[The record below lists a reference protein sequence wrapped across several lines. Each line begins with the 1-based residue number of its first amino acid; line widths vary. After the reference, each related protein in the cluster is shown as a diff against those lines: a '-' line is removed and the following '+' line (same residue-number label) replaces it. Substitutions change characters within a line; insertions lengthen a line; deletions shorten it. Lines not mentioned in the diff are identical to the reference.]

1 MDGDNIILITVL
13 IFIFTNEQIIKM
25 KTYGFIL
32 LILHIIPMGA
42 WFFLLF
48 ITNDENKV
56 EKIQNHIVSIFP
68 LWLNWGGVMI
78 AMALLPLLIWSF
90 NGIFFGF
97 FLLIYAFGVYNY
109 LHLLYSI
116 SPFYHG
122 D

>member
-1 MDGDNIILITVL
+1 MDGDNIVLITVL

>member
-1 MDGDNIILITVL
+1 
-13 IFIFTNEQIIKM
+13 
-25 KTYGFIL
+25 
-32 LILHIIPMGA
+32 
-42 WFFLLF
+42 
-48 ITNDENKV
+48 
-56 EKIQNHIVSIFP
+56 
-68 LWLNWGGVMI
+68 MI
-78 AMALLPLLIWSF
+78 AMALLPLLIWSV

>member
-1 MDGDNIILITVL
+1 
-13 IFIFTNEQIIKM
+13 M

-78 AMALLPLLIWSF
+78 AMALLPLLVWSF

-97 FLLIYAFGVYNY
+97 FLLIYVFGVYNY
-109 LHLLYSI
+109 LHYLYLI

>member
-1 MDGDNIILITVL
+1 
-13 IFIFTNEQIIKM
+13 M
-25 KTYGFIL
+25 KTYGVIL

-42 WFFLLF
+42 WSFLLF
-48 ITNDENKV
+48 ITKDENKG
-56 EKIQNHIVSIFP
+56 EKILNHIASIFP
-68 LWLNWGGVMI
+68 LWLNFGGVMI

>member
-1 MDGDNIILITVL
+1 MLITVL

-48 ITNDENKV
+48 ITKDENKV
-56 EKIQNHIVSIFP
+56 EKIQNNIVSIFP

-78 AMALLPLLIWSF
+78 AMALLPLLVWSF
-90 NGIFFGF
+90 NGIMY
-97 FLLIYAFGVYNY
+97 LAF
-109 LHLLYSI
+109 I
-116 SPFYHG
+116 TTFIIFI
-122 D
+122 